1 MPAVSLFI
9 TKKNCRTILEKFL
22 FKSKYLLFC
31 PQRKKAQLCRD
42 NQTRRASLFSISHS
56 SQTPITMRLR
66 RWNQQRNCH
75 CFSCQLPSHMQI
87 RVFPSQSCTL
97 RYSSLLTDLCWPAK
111 VDIPVCGKSAPPES
125 HFWGLWHSALRHVAT
140 PDLSWSWTEVTD
152 DWAQV
157 SARPARGCPGH
168 GEVYLNGLCSTRVD
182 GSYQENLAG
191 RQALPKKLPE
201 ETDSHSLLEALG

>member
-75 CFSCQLPSHMQI
+75 CFSCQLPSHMQT
-87 RVFPSQSCTL
+87 RVFSKSELHTQA
-97 RYSSLLTDLCWPAK
+97 LLT
-111 VDIPVCGKSAPPES
+111 
-125 HFWGLWHSALRHVAT
+125 
-140 PDLSWSWTEVTD
+140 
-152 DWAQV
+152 
-157 SARPARGCPGH
+157 
-168 GEVYLNGLCSTRVD
+168 
-182 GSYQENLAG
+182 SY
-191 RQALPKKLPE
+191 
-201 ETDSHSLLEALG
+201 

>member
-87 RVFPSQSCTL
+87 RVFQVRAAHSGTPHF
-97 RYSSLLTDLCWPAK
+97 LLTYAGQPKWTFQCAEKALLQRAISEGCDTVRLGMWPHL
-111 VDIPVCGKSAPPES
+111 ISPG
-125 HFWGLWHSALRHVAT
+125 
-140 PDLSWSWTEVTD
+140 
-152 DWAQV
+152 
-157 SARPARGCPGH
+157 RGQ
-168 GEVYLNGLCSTRVD
+168 R
-182 GSYQENLAG
+182 
-191 RQALPKKLPE
+191 
-201 ETDSHSLLEALG
+201 